1 VTARLLPWALALLM
15 ALALSAL
22 GPALDGVDDHHA
34 EYAQADDLQ
43 AALNRA
49 RDEKRFAQAAQAMC
63 GPQAAWQ
70 QLHDGS
76 VQCRTKYG
84 RPTVTVQ
91 VSP

>member
-1 VTARLLPWALALLM
+1 MTARLLPWLSGILLV
-15 ALALSAL
+15 LGVSAL
-22 GPALDGVDDHHA
+22 GPWLDGVDDHSY
-34 EYAQADDLQ
+34 EWAQADDLQ
-43 AALNRA
+43 AAIIRA

-70 QLHDGS
+70 ALPDGS

-84 RPTVTVQ
+84 RPTITVK

>member
-1 VTARLLPWALALLM
+1 MSARLTPWLIASLLV
-15 ALALSAL
+15 LGTSAL
-22 GPALDGVDDHHA
+22 GPWLDGIDDHHA

-63 GPQAAWQ
+63 GPQAAWE

-76 VQCRTKYG
+76 VQCRTKHG
-84 RPTVTVQ
+84 RPTVKVT